1 MQQPEQIEVPENTPD
16 MESMLDTSAE
26 MDVPVVPW
34 EQIERIN
41 REIELLRDQELIP
54 KVFLDELTKST
65 DANYY
70 IENADYFQET
80 RKNVNMD
87 GFNWH
92 VDQTRAELFTYEGLD
107 IAWVYSHLCNKAQNV
122 TTLKADVKDMITVF
136 LMRGNNVNKMRTS
149 MSVEGVKILD
159 ALVLKYNIKSS
170 LQRND
175 KRKTLTLSRV
185 SLCFPAYSLMGMV
198 QLHHT
203 KCPPIRPC
211 LDRIHCALRV
221 SSLMGYMTSTFCEH
235 AYWLSLACSVVMG
248 SVIGDKKDTLGELKR
263 YQIAAIEASKI
274 IPSVILLKLQEFK
287 LTVPPIN
294 WSVISPSLIRLL
306 SAAGDRRLLSDLVID
321 LEPIL
326 ESLKPPVEWQ
336 NYIRIKIS
344 VPKPIAQASTPK
356 PRASSSR
363 LPKSKH

>member
-1 MQQPEQIEVPENTPD
+1 MQQPENVESTDHTLE
-16 MESMLDTSAE
+16 MESAFDTSADME
-26 MDVPVVPW
+26 APSVPW

-41 REIELLRDQELIP
+41 KEIEHLKDQELIP
-54 KVFLDELTKST
+54 KVFLEELAKST
-65 DANYY
+65 DVNYHM
-70 IENADYFQET
+70 EHADYFQET

-87 GFNWH
+87 GFNWV
-92 VDQTRAELFTYEGLD
+92 VDQARAELFTYEGLD
-107 IAWVYSHLCNKAQNV
+107 IAWVYSHLCSKAQNV

-136 LMRGNNVNKMRTS
+136 LMRGNNVNKMKTS

-221 SSLMGYMTSTFCEH
+221 SSLMGYMTIGFCEH

-248 SVIGDKKDTLGELKR
+248 SVIGDKKDTLGDLKR

-274 IPSVILLKLQEFK
+274 IPSVIMLKLQEFR
-287 LTVPPIN
+287 LNVPPTN
-294 WSVISPSLIRLL
+294 WNVVSPTLMRML
-306 SAAGDRRLLSDLVID
+306 STAGDRRLLSDLVID

-326 ESLKPPVEWQ
+326 ESLKPPMEWQ
-336 NYIRIKIS
+336 GFIRIKIS

-363 LPKSKH
+363 LPKAK